1 MKIKAIAL
9 AIASMAA
16 SAHAQI
22 TEPRETIAYDGARQI
37 VDTCMTMAHAKHWP
51 IAIWVL
57 DIAGQPVY
65 FASQGASEVGVTTAK
80 FKAETALR
88 TGLPSEQR
96 AQSVATPV
104 GQTVTEKIGLFPV
117 AGGIPLMKDGKLI
130 GSVGAGGGRPENGQ
144 SGDQICAQ
152 AGIHAGFKE
161 APETAPWPGGRVFRP
176 PGWPRR
182 GAGAPPPGQGPGRGR
197 CRRSSGCAPG
207 DRSGRT

>member
-1 MKIKAIAL
+1 MKSTSIAIAAL
-9 AIASMAA
+9 ALIASGV
-16 SAHAQI
+16 SALAPKALAQV
-22 TEPRETIAYDGARQI
+22 TEPRETIAYDGAKQI
-37 VDTCMTMAHAKHWP
+37 VETCMTMARQKRWP

-65 FASQGASEVGVTTAK
+65 FASLGASEVGVTTAK

-117 AGGIPLMKDGKLI
+117 AGGIPLMKDRKLI

-144 SGDQICAQ
+144 SVDQLCAQ
-152 AGIHAGFKE
+152 AGIDAVFKK
-161 APETAPWPGGRVFRP
+161 
-176 PGWPRR
+176 
-182 GAGAPPPGQGPGRGR
+182 
-197 CRRSSGCAPG
+197 
-207 DRSGRT
+207 

>member
-1 MKIKAIAL
+1 MKIQSAVIAAIAL
-9 AIASMAA
+9 A
-16 SAHAQI
+16 SAGSANAQI

-37 VDTCMTMAHAKHWP
+37 VDTCMTMARAKNWP

-57 DIAGQPVY
+57 DVTGQPVY
-65 FASQGASEVGVTTAK
+65 FASIGASEVGVTTAR

-130 GSVGAGGGRPENGQ
+130 GSVGAGGGRPENGR
-144 SGDQICAQ
+144 SVDQLCAQ
-152 AGIHAGFKE
+152 AAIDAVFKK
-161 APETAPWPGGRVFRP
+161 
-176 PGWPRR
+176 
-182 GAGAPPPGQGPGRGR
+182 
-197 CRRSSGCAPG
+197 
-207 DRSGRT
+207 

>member
-1 MKIKAIAL
+1 MKIKA
-9 AIASMAA
+9 AIAAFALTASGV
-16 SAHAQI
+16 SAHGQV

-37 VDTCMTMAHAKHWP
+37 VDTCMTMARAKKWP

-65 FASQGASEVGVTTAK
+65 FASLGASEVGVTTAK

-130 GSVGAGGGRPENGQ
+130 GAVGAGGGRPENGQ
-144 SGDQICAQ
+144 SVDQLCAQ
-152 AGIHAGFKE
+152 AGIDAVFKK
-161 APETAPWPGGRVFRP
+161 
-176 PGWPRR
+176 
-182 GAGAPPPGQGPGRGR
+182 
-197 CRRSSGCAPG
+197 
-207 DRSGRT
+207 